1 MKKWMIYGLISA
13 LAACLAIAE
22 DTVPWYKKLFNQNAD
37 EQTQVIPPAP
47 AAQVAPAAPA
57 PIAPVPV
64 APAPG
69 IKHKAAGDRP
79 QLTPEQI
86 EKIKAQREAVGQKR
100 EGAGEYKRPQLSPE
114 QMEKMKAQH
123 EELMKMGEAARNE
136 TDPAK
141 KEILVGQLR
150 TKLTEIAD
158 KMQAEAKK
166 RLDQVEKELPK
177 LKERIADYETN
188 KAARIEDQVKRI
200 LAGQP
205 LVPFDGKRQEQPGAG
220 KAKKGPKAPT
230 AE

>member
-1 MKKWMIYGLISA
+1 MKKWMIYGLLGA

-22 DTVPWYKKLFNQNAD
+22 DSVSWWKKPFVKNAD
-37 EQTQVIPPAP
+37 EATQVIPPAADTQITP
-47 AAQVAPAAPA
+47 VAPAAP
-57 PIAPVPV
+57 V
-64 APAPG
+64 PG

-177 LKERIADYETN
+177 LKERIADYENN

-205 LVPFDGKRQEQPGAG
+205 LAQHDGKRLEQPGAG